1 MTNNPRILV
10 AEDEAIIAMDLK
22 SILEKWNFNVEATF
36 RTGEDLLRFAQQDD
50 PEILI
55 MDVFLKGKMDGVE
68 AAKEVLKTNK
78 VPVIFLTGRSDVD
91 EKGLVI
97 SSKYEFLHKPFT
109 KEDLK
114 ESLKKICPE
123 HKF

>member
-1 MTNNPRILV
+1 MNRKPRVLL

-22 SILEKWNFNVEATF
+22 SMLESWGFNVEATF
-36 RTGEDLLRFAQQDD
+36 RTGEDLLRFAQADD

-55 MDVFLKGKMDGVE
+55 MDIFLEGYMDGVT

-78 VPVIFLTGRSDVD
+78 IPVVFLTGEADFD
-91 EKGLVI
+91 PKKLEIGG
-97 SSKYEFLHKPFT
+97 KYELLTKPFT

-114 ESLKKICPE
+114 AALKKVLSK
-123 HKF
+123 HSL